1 MEETKTNSSLYD
13 TLVLSGSSIK
23 GITFLGALQY
33 LYDNSLLKDVKTF
46 VGTSSGAMISFL
58 LIIGYT
64 PVEIFVYICT
74 HQILDRMQQFNIVA
88 MIQGSGA
95 TSFNY
100 IHELLEKMTID
111 KIGYLPTIE
120 ELETRFGKKLICV
133 THNLTEDKTEY
144 ITSETHPKIPC
155 ITALHMSANLPLIF
169 EKFKYGHSFYIDG
182 GISDNFAIQIG
193 EEVGNNVL
201 GINLVY
207 SSDELS
213 NNTDTDTVEYI
224 YKLMFIPVCQS
235 VKYKINQ
242 VDDKCKVIN
251 LSSNVA
257 SQKFFDFNIKSS
269 IKMDMF
275 TDGYQQLKEHF
286 RPVVS

>member
-1 MEETKTNSSLYD
+1 MEEEKTTSSLYD
-13 TLVLSGSSIK
+13 TLVLSGSSVK

-33 LYDNSLLKDVKTF
+33 LYDNSLIKDVKTF
-46 VGTSSGAMISFL
+46 VGTSSGAMISYL

-64 PVEIFVYICT
+64 PIEIFVYICT
-74 HQILDRMQQFNIVA
+74 HQILDRMQHFNIVA

-95 TSFNY
+95 TSFNS

-120 ELETRFGKKLICV
+120 DLETRFGKKLICV

-144 ITSETHPKIPC
+144 ISAETHPKIPC
-155 ITALHMSANLPLIF
+155 LTALHMSANLPLIF

-193 EEVGNNVL
+193 EELGTNIL

-207 SSDELS
+207 TTDELS
-213 NNTDTDTVEYI
+213 DYTDADTVEYI

-235 VKYKINQ
+235 IKYKLGQIS
-242 VDDKCKVIN
+242 DKCRVIS
-251 LSSNVA
+251 LYSNIA
-257 SQKFFDFNIKSS
+257 AQKFFDFNIKSS
-269 IKMDMF
+269 TKMDMF

-286 RPVVS
+286 KS